1 MAVYINDLIRYLSK
15 GIYNV
20 LVVNAKAFNG
30 VFIHYIIIANQ
41 YVLQCHYNDKQ
52 TVHANKAV
60 LIITH

>member
-30 VFIHYIIIANQ
+30 V
-41 YVLQCHYNDKQ
+41 
-52 TVHANKAV
+52 AV
-60 LIITH
+60 APSRAV